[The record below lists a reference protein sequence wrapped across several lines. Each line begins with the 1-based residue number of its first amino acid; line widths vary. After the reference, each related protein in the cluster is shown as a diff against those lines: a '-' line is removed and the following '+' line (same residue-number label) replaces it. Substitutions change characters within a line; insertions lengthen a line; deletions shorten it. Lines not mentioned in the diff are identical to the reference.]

1 VKPGFP
7 RKTCKTKENIMKKT
21 SIIIAVAVG
30 FLGSMPLALA
40 DTNQTESQDIKS
52 HSMMQDGQSQGEE
65 GKSNN
70 MMGMMNMM
78 SKMEPMMKQCSEMM
92 ETMNDHMKPGKDA

>member
-1 VKPGFP
+1 
-7 RKTCKTKENIMKKT
+7 MKKI
-21 SIIIAVAVG
+21 SIIVAVAVG
-30 FLGSMPLALA
+30 FLGSMSLALA
-40 DTNQTESQDIKS
+40 DTNQTESQDMKP
-52 HSMMQDGQSQGEE
+52 HSMMQDNQPQGEE

-92 ETMNDHMKPGKDA
+92 ETMNDHIKSGKDA

>member
-1 VKPGFP
+1 M
-7 RKTCKTKENIMKKT
+7 RKA
-21 SIIIAVAVG
+21 SIIIALAVG
-30 FLGSMPLALA
+30 FLGSISIALA
-40 DTNQTESQDIKS
+40 DSNQTESQDMKS
-52 HSMMQDGQSQGEE
+52 HSMMQDNQSQGDE

-92 ETMNDHMKPGKDA
+92 ETMNDHMKSGKDV

>member
-1 VKPGFP
+1 
-7 RKTCKTKENIMKKT
+7 MKKT
-21 SIIIAVAVG
+21 SIITAVAIG

-40 DTNQTESQDIKS
+40 DSNQAESQDMKS
-52 HSMMQDGQSQGEE
+52 HTMMQDGQSQGEE

-92 ETMNDHMKPGKDA
+92 ETMNDHMKSEKDA

>member
-1 VKPGFP
+1 
-7 RKTCKTKENIMKKT
+7 MKIT
-21 SIIIAVAVG
+21 SIITAVAIG
-30 FLGSMPLALA
+30 FLGSMSLALA
-40 DTNQTESQDIKS
+40 DSNQTESQNMKS
-52 HSMMQDGQSQGEE
+52 GSMMQDDQSQGEE

-92 ETMNDHMKPGKDA
+92 ETMNDHMKSEKDA